1 LLDQERRPSN
11 LVLYLVCLNHF
22 VNDSSVF
29 VISALIPAVIISFGF
44 SKFEVGVLVAIG
56 YLVNMVFQPMT
67 GRYSERFEARN
78 LMSFGIALM
87 GVAMLMF
94 TVSTTF
100 FPMVVSIL
108 VLRFGSSF
116 FHPVGVS
123 AISRSYSGT
132 QLDRAMGIQ
141 SAFGNL
147 GILLVFLIAT
157 PLFVVFGWQAPFLVY
172 AALDLVTVG
181 TTIALFSKTSS
192 KGDDN
197 TPYAKEIPASENQ
210 IEKKK
215 LTFGLPFF
223 FIVASF
229 VSGGSFAVFINFGSS
244 LLVFDDKF
252 SLISSSLLMSAW
264 VVSSA
269 IGAVLTGYLTRRLT
283 RKVIIP
289 LSFLLSS
296 VSSLVFA
303 LLSVN
308 APLIVATL
316 LANGFFL
323 SVTYPAIYSE
333 LSSFLGKASKKK
345 GASFGIL
352 FSSQIFG
359 ASVLGFG
366 TGSLGQSFPLTYSFI
381 IVFALLALACGFG
394 FIWTRRGG
402 GRTV

>member
-1 LLDQERRPSN
+1 M
-11 LVLYLVCLNHF
+11 
-22 VNDSSVF
+22 F
-29 VISALIPAVIISFGF
+29 VISALIPAIIISFGF

-56 YLVNMVFQPMT
+56 YLVNMVFQPLT
-67 GRYSERFEARN
+67 GRYSERFEARK
-78 LMSFGIALM
+78 LMSLGIGLM

-94 TVSTTF
+94 AKSTTLSL
-100 FPMVVSIL
+100 MVVSIL

-123 AISRSYSGT
+123 AVSRSYSGT
-132 QLDRAMGIQ
+132 HLDRAMGIQ

-157 PLFVVFGWQAPFLVY
+157 PLFVAFGWQAPFLVY

-181 TTIALFSKTSS
+181 TTLALFSQTSS
-192 KGDDN
+192 K
-197 TPYAKEIPASENQ
+197 AAESMSHAERVAASET
-210 IEKKK
+210 EKKF
-215 LTFGLPFF
+215 TFGLPLF
-223 FIVASF
+223 FIAASF
-229 VSGGSFAVFINFGSS
+229 ISGGAFAVFINYGSA

-269 IGAVLTGYLTRRLT
+269 MGALLTGYLTRRLT
-283 RKVIIP
+283 RRVIIP
-289 LSFLLSS
+289 FSFLFSS

-333 LSSFLGKASKKK
+333 LSAYLGPSSKKK

-366 TGSLGQSFPLTYSFI
+366 TGYLGQSLPLAYSFI
-381 IVFALLALACGFG
+381 IVFALLAFASGFG
-394 FIWTRRGG
+394 FIWTRPK
-402 GRTV
+402 RTV

>member
-1 LLDQERRPSN
+1 MLDQERRPSN

-29 VISALIPAVIISFGF
+29 LFSALIPAIIISFGF

-56 YLVNMVFQPMT
+56 YLVNMVFQPLT
-67 GRYSERFEARN
+67 GRYSERFEARK
-78 LMSFGIALM
+78 LMSLGIGLM

-94 TVSTTF
+94 TKSTTL
-100 FPMVVSIL
+100 FPMIISIL

-123 AISRSYSGT
+123 AISRSYSGAY
-132 QLDRAMGIQ
+132 LDRAMGIQ

-147 GILLVFLIAT
+147 GILLVFLIST
-157 PLFVVFGWQAPFLVY
+157 PLFVAFGWQAPFLVY

-181 TTIALFSKTSS
+181 TTIALFSQTSS
-192 KGDDN
+192 KAAES
-197 TPYAKEIPASENQ
+197 TSHIALSASENQ
-210 IEKKK
+210 IEKKF
-215 LTFGLPFF
+215 TFGLPLF
-223 FIVASF
+223 FIMASF
-229 VSGGSFAVFINFGSS
+229 ISGGAFAVFINFGSS

-252 SLISSSLLMSAW
+252 SLISSGLLMSAW

-269 IGAVLTGYLTRRLT
+269 MGALFTGYLTRRLS
-283 RKVIIP
+283 RRVIIP

-333 LSSFLGKASKKK
+333 LSAYLGPASKKK

-359 ASVLGFG
+359 ASVLGLG
-366 TGSLGQSFPLTYSFI
+366 TGYLGQSFPLTYSFI
-381 IVFALLALACGFG
+381 IVFVLLAFASGFG
-394 FIWTRRGG
+394 YSWTRSKRI
-402 GRTV
+402 V